1 MGKNNNYIETKQ
13 KTKSN
18 LTQINNKIFQ
28 SWSFGTI
35 NIRSRKDKDEGGK
48 IYLIAKEISKAK
60 LSFCCLQ
67 EVKYRNSGNKLIQLD
82 NGEKFEF
89 YWCGNKKRREAG
101 VGFLIKVDPNVIIK
115 DYDTLDPRIITMD
128 LKIYGFNLRIV
139 NVYAP
144 TNSDKNENQKD
155 LFYKKLLNV

>member
-1 MGKNNNYIETKQ
+1 M
-13 KTKSN
+13 
-18 LTQINNKIFQ
+18 
-28 SWSFGTI
+28 
-35 NIRSRKDKDEGGK
+35 
-48 IYLIAKEISKAK
+48 IAKEISKAK

-155 LFYKKLLNV
+155 LFYKKLLKACRKNEKHQKIIVAGDFNATTSLAYQKCNYNGRNIIEDYVGNENGTRLK